1 MMIIIIILISITPP
15 PPCQACWS
23 PCSHPSASPSGLG
36 LAAPPWSSLWLW
48 SWRCWWGWWWC
59 CCWQHDDCVD
69 AIEKKTDLSNKSLL
83 WLSTLWPRSSK
94 AVSTLRI
101 RMILRLIMM
110 SMMIHLLIFPSS
122 SFPKRSFEAALCLP
136 ILATWMIMRVMILR
150 TVIGVDSI
158 YVDDYFGDD
167 GHLLLL
173 LLHHLGHCLCLGV
186 CNICSV
192 HHKQSHAR

>member
-1 MMIIIIILISITPP
+1 MMIIIILISITPP

-83 WLSTLWPRSSK
+83 WLSTLWPRSSR

-101 RMILRLIMM
+101 IMMLRLIMM

-136 ILATWMIMRVMILR
+136 ILATWMIM
-150 TVIGVDSI
+150 
-158 YVDDYFGDD
+158 DDIKNSYRRWFSLCWWLFWWWWSPPPSAAPPPWPLSLFG
-167 GHLLLL
+167 
-173 LLHHLGHCLCLGV
+173 CL
-186 CNICSV
+186 
-192 HHKQSHAR
+192 